1 MCVPKYV
8 AYHVQ
13 MLRILYKCRIIMYL
27 KFAKK
32 QRKMFLSKMEQI
44 CEEASIFGTIE
55 RCT

>member
-44 CEEASIFGTIE
+44 C
-55 RCT
+55 